1 MRCIYSWW
9 TKRAGSYLIAEL
21 RREHMNETERMGALA
36 AMKRARLRAE
46 ELARAT
52 GTHLVEVHDGK
63 VVFVQP
69 PPSAAEPV
77 EEAPSQAAR
86 ER

>member
-1 MRCIYSWW
+1 
-9 TKRAGSYLIAEL
+9 
-21 RREHMNETERMGALA
+21 MNESERMGALA
-36 AMKRARLRAE
+36 ALKRARLRAE
-46 ELARAT
+46 EIARAT

-69 PPSAAEPV
+69 PPLRASEPV
-77 EEAPSQAAR
+77 DEAPQRAER

>member
-1 MRCIYSWW
+1 M
-9 TKRAGSYLIAEL
+9 TDAEF
-21 RREHMNETERMGALA
+21 EGALA

-46 ELARAT
+46 EIARAT

-69 PPSAAEPV
+69 PPLSAAEPV
-77 EEAPSQAAR
+77 AEAVPNTR

>member
-1 MRCIYSWW
+1 M
-9 TKRAGSYLIAEL
+9 TDAEF
-21 RREHMNETERMGALA
+21 EGALA

-46 ELARAT
+46 EIARAT

-69 PPSAAEPV
+69 PPAPAK
-77 EEAPSQAAR
+77 EASSEGETPSP
-86 ER
+86 

>member
-1 MRCIYSWW
+1 M
-9 TKRAGSYLIAEL
+9 TDAEF
-21 RREHMNETERMGALA
+21 EGALA

-46 ELARAT
+46 EIARAT

-69 PPSAAEPV
+69 PPLRTSEPV
-77 EEAPSQAAR
+77 EEAPQQAAR

>member
-1 MRCIYSWW
+1 
-9 TKRAGSYLIAEL
+9 
-21 RREHMNETERMGALA
+21 MNESELQGALA

-46 ELARAT
+46 EIARAT

-69 PPSAAEPV
+69 PP
-77 EEAPSQAAR
+77 APPKSDSESR
-86 ER
+86 

>member
-1 MRCIYSWW
+1 
-9 TKRAGSYLIAEL
+9 
-21 RREHMNETERMGALA
+21 MNETERMGALA

-46 ELARAT
+46 EIARAT

-63 VVFVQP
+63 VVVVQP
-69 PPSAAEPV
+69 PPLSAAETV
-77 EEAPSQAAR
+77 AEAAPNTR

>member
-1 MRCIYSWW
+1 
-9 TKRAGSYLIAEL
+9 
-21 RREHMNETERMGALA
+21 MNETERMGALA

-46 ELARAT
+46 EIARAT

-69 PPSAAEPV
+69 PPR
-77 EEAPSQAAR
+77 EADKDPR
-86 ER
+86 